1 MSSEKF
7 VPIPGTLTEKDFRK
21 KPIEAGLSDFFSL
34 GDEAPD
40 NEVGAFTAMAAG
52 AVDGIIKVPYGF
64 VSLGAEILDA
74 FQEDD
79 VPIDQGYAARLDKAF
94 YDSFVGK
101 IAKGAEDTARE
112 RAAGRLVSAFVQI
125 YNTAKV
131 GANMT
136 LKGAEKARA
145 IANKYITA
153 AKNNKVVIPSNNNL
167 KALKK
172 TKELNKLAGTKR
184 FATVAG
190 GGGGGAAFVADI
202 EDIGTFGDVFGGPTA
217 LDREDRETAQDDAV
231 RKLSNRLKFGTENAL
246 ITVPFVYGGKL
257 VGNLLSKQ
265 SKDLA
270 YSNSQLERLID
281 KTFREPFQARG
292 KKDPILFEEQI
303 KALGRIERRDLTAK
317 DLVKDIDINLAKVVE
332 KSKPLTNDGTPGRVL
347 GKMDEL
353 LFSGSDETLGNRII
367 FKGFDEKKLK
377 EFKDYVGNFGI
388 VDEQANTLVDTLFKV
403 RDAMNTA
410 KNALFGGRATPL
422 NITEFNNIMSE
433 RFTNFFRS
441 EYKIFTDKN
450 FFGVKNYKPT
460 QESINDV
467 KQIIF
472 RYGQSVGKNYDE
484 TDLDLLTKGILQNV
498 RQNPLTK
505 TPEFPI
511 PTQVLDDKATQL
523 VNIANSVKQ
532 NKFVATDFIKTK
544 SDLKNLERFFGVTR
558 DPRETIFNYVHDLGQ
573 LVAKDKFYRNIVKAS
588 DDARARGERAILY
601 PTYEEAVRAFPNT
614 EVIAAPRGLQ
624 IESALGK
631 NYVAPVNNYFTRKD
645 FADALQFAETAP
657 LESLA
662 KSTLYRNLVLIPKGM
677 AQISKTVLGPFTHT
691 RNFATAGTFVSM
703 NGNLPPFKN
712 PAFMVKNFK
721 RSFNTVQPQF
731 LYRNLPRDQALYKF
745 LLDERVASSSAT
757 YKDITGLFDDIGKGG
772 DVFDRIFK
780 SLGKSVSKIYKGAQ
794 DLYLAEDDFF
804 KIYSFLAEFDNLK
817 NAHKAALRTGKIKKL
832 PADIAL
838 MREAADIVRNT
849 VPNYALTGSFIQ
861 ASRRS
866 PLGNFV
872 SFASEIVRTTGNS
885 VQLSLKHL
893 NDPIRGGM
901 GTRRLLGNAFTLGG
915 LGFVIPEI
923 FRGFYGISKEVLA
936 AVREFLPSFSEDSTI
951 VPYRNEKGEY
961 MYVDV
966 SQALPYD
973 TVTNPLESV
982 VSGVAREQTFDP
994 DSPLIKGFV
1003 EGTARGIARL
1013 IRPFVDESIWISTF
1027 LDIFARGGRTKP
1039 TRDFPDGRRI
1049 VNPEAPLGDK
1059 IVAISDYVTNKL
1071 APGSVQQLE
1080 RLYDAALNKPGD
1092 KYGKKYEVPD
1102 ELRGFIG
1109 LRSVKL
1115 DLNQGIRSKIASFQR
1130 KVRDSRALLT
1140 TETGRGEPVTQN
1152 DIIRQYIKANRARY
1166 DAMSELRRVVDAANV
1181 LKYDKDKLAEAFDK
1195 KNLNKTYGFI
1205 SENKYQPLRVT
1216 RGFQERQVEIADTL
1230 QENFETQRFQSPIT
1244 RRVGKQISKI
1254 EKKLSKLKLNKNF
1267 DKQINVDDYLIP
1279 EPGAQSSLPTQ
1290 APQTPQ
1296 PNPAVV
1302 TPPVQPAVAAQSG
1315 LTPTEEALL
1324 SPSEKAIRLRQRGL
1338 G

>member
-7 VPIPGTLTEKDFRK
+7 VPIPGTLTEKDFKK
-21 KPIEAGLSDFFSL
+21 KPIEAGLADYFSL
-34 GDEAPD
+34 GDEVPD
-40 NEVGAFTAMAAG
+40 NEVGAFTAMLAG
-52 AVDGIIKVPYGF
+52 AVDGVIKVPYGF
-64 VSLGAEILDA
+64 VQLGAEILDA

-79 VPIDQGYAARLDKAF
+79 IPVDQGYAARLDKAF
-94 YDSFVGK
+94 YDTFVGK
-101 IAKGAEDTARE
+101 ISKAAEETARE

-131 GANMT
+131 GANIT

-190 GGGGGAAFVADI
+190 GGGVGAAFVADI
-202 EDIGTFGDVFGGPTA
+202 EDIGTFGDVFGGATA
-217 LDREDRETAQDDAV
+217 LDREDRALAQDDAV
-231 RKLSNRLKFGTENAL
+231 RKLSNRFKFGLENAL

-257 VGNLLSKQ
+257 IGNLLSKQ

-270 YSNSQLERLID
+270 YSNSRLERFID

-353 LFSGSDETLGNRII
+353 LFSGQDATIGNRII

-388 VDEQANTLVDTLFKV
+388 VDEQATILVDTLFKV

-422 NITEFNNIMSE
+422 NIREFNEIMSE

-441 EYKIFTDKN
+441 EYRIFTDKN
-450 FFGVKNYKPT
+450 FFGIKNYKPT

-467 KQIIF
+467 KQIIA
-472 RYGQSVGKNYDE
+472 RYGQSVGKNYDD

-532 NKFVATDFIKTK
+532 NKFVATDFIQTK

-573 LVAKDKFYRNIVKAS
+573 LVAKDRFYRNIVKAS

-703 NGNLPPFKN
+703 NGNLFKN
-712 PAFMVKNFK
+712 PAFIAKNFK

-780 SLGKSVSKIYKGAQ
+780 GFGKTMSKIYKGAQ
-794 DLYLAEDDFF
+794 DLYLSEDDFF
-804 KIYSFLAEFDNLK
+804 KIFSFLAEFDNLK
-817 NAHKAALRTGKIKKL
+817 NAHKAALQAGKIKKP

-872 SFASEIVRTTGNS
+872 SFASEMVRTTGNS
-885 VQLSLKHL
+885 IQLSLKHI
-893 NDPIRGGM
+893 NDPVRSGM
-901 GTRRLLGNAFTLGG
+901 GARRLFGNAFTLGG
-915 LGFVIPEI
+915 LGYVIPEI
-923 FRGFYGISKEVLA
+923 MRGLYGISKEVLA

-1059 IVAISDYVTNKL
+1059 IATISEYVTNKL
-1071 APGSVQQLE
+1071 APGSIQQLE

-1115 DLNQGIRSKIASFQR
+1115 DLDQGIRSKIASFQR

-1152 DIIRQYIKANRARY
+1152 DIIRQYIKANKARY
-1166 DAMSELRRVVDAANV
+1166 DAMSELRRMVDAANV

-1267 DKQINVDDYLIP
+1267 DKQINVEDYLIP

-1290 APQTPQ
+1290 APETPQ

>member
-7 VPIPGTLTEKDFRK
+7 VPIPGTLTEKDFKK
-21 KPIEAGLSDFFSL
+21 KPIEAGLSDYFGL
-34 GDEAPD
+34 GDEIPD
-40 NEVGAFTAMAAG
+40 NEVGAFTAMLAG
-52 AVDGIIKVPYGF
+52 SVDGLIKVPYGF
-64 VSLGAEILDA
+64 VQLGAEILDA

-79 VPIDQGYAARLDKAF
+79 VPVDQGYAARLDKAF
-94 YDSFVGK
+94 YDTYVGK
-101 IAKGAEDTARE
+101 ISKQLEETARQ

-131 GANMT
+131 GTNLT
-136 LKGAEKARA
+136 IKGAEKAKA

-172 TKELNKLAGTKR
+172 AKDLNKLSGTQR
-184 FATVAG
+184 FAAVAG
-190 GGGGGAAFVADI
+190 GGGVGTSFVVDI
-202 EDIGTFGDVFGGPTA
+202 EDIGTFGDVFGGATA
-217 LDREDRETAQDDAV
+217 IDREDRALAQDDAI
-231 RKLSNRLKFGTENAL
+231 RKLSNRFKFGTENTL

-257 VGNLLSKQ
+257 IGGLLSKQ

-270 YSNSQLERLID
+270 YSNSQIERLID
-281 KTFREPFQARG
+281 KTLREPFQARS
-292 KKDPILFEEQI
+292 KKDPTLFEEQI
-303 KALGRIERRDLTAK
+303 KALGRIERQDLLAK
-317 DLVKDIDINLAKVVE
+317 DLVKDIDINLAKVVQ

-353 LFSGSDETLGNRII
+353 LFSGQDTTIGNRIV

-388 VDEQANTLVDTLFKV
+388 VDEQATILVDTLFKV

-422 NITEFNNIMSE
+422 NITEFNDIMSE

-441 EYKIFTDKN
+441 EYRIFTDKN
-450 FFGVKNYKPT
+450 FFGIKNYKPT

-467 KQIIF
+467 KQIIA
-472 RYGQSVGKNYDE
+472 RYGQSVGKTYDD

-558 DPRETIFNYVHDLGQ
+558 DPRETLFNYIHDLGQ

-588 DDARARGERAILY
+588 DEARAKGERAILY

-631 NYVAPVNNYFTRKD
+631 NYVPPVNGYFTRKD

-703 NGNLPPFKN
+703 NGNLFKN
-712 PAFMVKNFK
+712 PAFIAKNFK

-780 SLGKSVSKIYKGAQ
+780 GFGKTMSKIYKGAQ
-794 DLYLAEDDFF
+794 DLYLSEDDFF
-804 KIYSFLAEFDNLK
+804 KIFSFLAEFDNLK
-817 NAHKAALRTGKIKKL
+817 NAHKAALQVGKIKKP

-872 SFASEIVRTTGNS
+872 SFASEMVRTTGNS
-885 VQLSLKHL
+885 IQLSLKHI
-893 NDPIRGGM
+893 NDPVRSGM
-901 GTRRLLGNAFTLGG
+901 GARRLFGNAFTLAG
-915 LGFVIPEI
+915 LGYVIPEI
-923 FRGFYGISKEVLA
+923 MRGLYGISKEVLA

-1003 EGTARGIARL
+1003 EGTARAIARG

-1059 IVAISDYVTNKL
+1059 IATISEYVTNKL
-1071 APGSVQQLE
+1071 APGSAQQLE
-1080 RLYDAALNKPGD
+1080 RLYDAVLNKPED
-1092 KYGKKYEVPD
+1092 KYGRKYEVGD

-1109 LRSVKL
+1109 LRGVKL
-1115 DLNQGIRSKIASFQR
+1115 DLDQGIRFKLANFQR
-1130 KVRDSRALLT
+1130 KIRDSRALLT
-1140 TETGRGEPVTQN
+1140 TETGRGGPVTQN

-1166 DAMSELRRVVDAANV
+1166 EAMSELKRVVDAANI
-1181 LKYDKDKLAEAFDK
+1181 LKYDEDKLIEAFDK
-1195 KNLNKTYGFI
+1195 KNLKKIYGLIEESIYEPLKI
-1205 SENKYQPLRVT
+1205 SK
-1216 RGFQERQVEIADTL
+1216 GFQERQLDIAERL
-1230 QENFETQRFQSPIT
+1230 QEKFDTQTFETPLSDDVIDVIGEIQD
-1244 RRVGKQISKI
+1244 
-1254 EKKLSKLKLNKNF
+1254 KLSELELGKNF
-1267 DKQINVDDYLIP
+1267 DQEINVKDYLLP

-1296 PNPAVV
+1296 PNPTVV

>member
-1 MSSEKF
+1 M
-7 VPIPGTLTEKDFRK
+7 
-21 KPIEAGLSDFFSL
+21 
-34 GDEAPD
+34 
-40 NEVGAFTAMAAG
+40 
-52 AVDGIIKVPYGF
+52 
-64 VSLGAEILDA
+64 
-74 FQEDD
+74 
-79 VPIDQGYAARLDKAF
+79 
-94 YDSFVGK
+94 
-101 IAKGAEDTARE
+101 
-112 RAAGRLVSAFVQI
+112 
-125 YNTAKV
+125 
-131 GANMT
+131 
-136 LKGAEKARA
+136 
-145 IANKYITA
+145 
-153 AKNNKVVIPSNNNL
+153 
-167 KALKK
+167 
-172 TKELNKLAGTKR
+172 
-184 FATVAG
+184 
-190 GGGGGAAFVADI
+190 
-202 EDIGTFGDVFGGPTA
+202 
-217 LDREDRETAQDDAV
+217 
-231 RKLSNRLKFGTENAL
+231 
-246 ITVPFVYGGKL
+246 PFVYGGKL

-973 TVTNPLESV
+973 TVTNPLESI

-1059 IVAISDYVTNKL
+1059 IATISGYVTNKL

>member
-7 VPIPGTLTEKDFRK
+7 VPIPGTVTEKDFRK
-21 KPIEAGLSDFFSL
+21 KPIEAGLSDYFGL
-34 GDEAPD
+34 GDEIPD
-40 NEVGAFTAMAAG
+40 NDVGAFTAMLAG
-52 AVDGIIKVPYGF
+52 AVDGVIKVPYGF
-64 VSLGAEILDA
+64 VQLGAEILDA
-74 FQEDD
+74 FQEDGIP
-79 VPIDQGYAARLDKAF
+79 VDQGYAARLDKAF
-94 YDSFVGK
+94 YDTFVGK
-101 IAKGAEDTARE
+101 ISKAAEETARE
-112 RAAGRLVSAFVQI
+112 RAAGRLVSAFVQV

-131 GANMT
+131 GTNLT
-136 LKGAEKARA
+136 IKGAEKAKA

-167 KALKK
+167 KSLKK
-172 TKELNKLAGTKR
+172 AKDLNKLSGTQR
-184 FATVAG
+184 FAAVAG
-190 GGGGGAAFVADI
+190 GGGVGTSFVVDI

-217 LDREDRETAQDDAV
+217 IDREDRATAQDDAI
-231 RKLSNRLKFGTENAL
+231 RKLSNRFKFGTENTL

-257 VGNLLSKQ
+257 IGNLLSKQ

-270 YSNSQLERLID
+270 YSNSQIERLID
-281 KTFREPFQARG
+281 KRLREPFQARG
-292 KKDPILFEEQI
+292 KKDPTLFEEQI

-317 DLVKDIDINLAKVVE
+317 DLVKDIDVNLAKVVQR
-332 KSKPLTNDGTPGRVL
+332 SKPLTNDGTPGRVL

-353 LFSGSDETLGNRII
+353 LFSGQDATIGNRIV
-367 FKGFDEKKLK
+367 FNGFDEKKLK

-388 VDEQANTLVDTLFKV
+388 VDEQATILVDTLTNV
-403 RDAMNTA
+403 RNAMNTA

-422 NITEFNNIMSE
+422 NIKEFNEIMSE

-441 EYKIFTDKN
+441 EYKIFTNKN

-467 KQIIF
+467 KQIIA
-472 RYGQSVGKNYDE
+472 RYGQSIGKVYDD
-484 TDLDLLTKGILQNV
+484 TDLDLLTEGILRNV
-498 RQNPLTK
+498 RQNSTTK

-558 DPRETIFNYVHDLGQ
+558 DPRETLFNYIHDLGQ

-588 DDARARGERAILY
+588 DEARAKGERAILY
-601 PTYEEAVRAFPNT
+601 PTYEEAVRAFPKT
-614 EVIAAPRGLQ
+614 DVISSPAGLQ
-624 IESALGK
+624 LESKLGK
-631 NYVAPVNNYFTRKD
+631 NYVPPVNGYFTRKD
-645 FADALQFAETAP
+645 FAEALDFAEKAP
-657 LESLA
+657 LEDLA
-662 KSTLYRNLVLIPKGM
+662 KSTLYRNFILIPKGM
-677 AQISKTVLGPFTHT
+677 AQISKTVLGPFTHS

-703 NGNLPPFKN
+703 NGNLFKN
-712 PAFMVKNFK
+712 PAFLLKNFK

-772 DVFDRIFK
+772 DVFERIFK
-780 SLGKSVSKIYKGAQ
+780 GFGKTMSKIYKGAQ
-794 DLYLAEDDFF
+794 DLYLAEDDIF
-804 KIYSFLAEFDNLK
+804 KIFSFLAEFDNLK
-817 NAHKAALRTGKIKKL
+817 NAHKVALQKGIIKKL

-872 SFASEIVRTTGNS
+872 SFASEMVRTTGNS

-893 NDPIRGGM
+893 NDPIRSGM
-901 GTRRLLGNAFTLGG
+901 GARRLFGNAFTLGG
-915 LGFVIPEI
+915 LGYVIPEI
-923 FRGFYGISKEVLA
+923 FRGLYGISKEVLA

-1003 EGTARGIARL
+1003 EGTARGIVRL
-1013 IRPFVDESIWISTF
+1013 MRPFVDESIWFSTF
-1027 LDIFARGGRTKP
+1027 NDIFLRGGRTKP
-1039 TRDFPDGRRI
+1039 TRDFPKGRQI
-1049 VNPEAPLGDK
+1049 VNPSAPLGDK
-1059 IVAISDYVTNKL
+1059 IVAISEYVTRKL

-1080 RLYDAALNKPGD
+1080 RLYDATLNKPSG
-1092 KYGKKYEVPD
+1092 KYGKKYEVPE

-1115 DLNQGIRSKIASFQR
+1115 DLDQGIKSKIAKFQNKIFDDR
-1130 KVRDSRALLT
+1130 KLLT
-1140 TETGRGEPVTQN
+1140 VETARGAPVTEN
-1152 DIIRQYIKANRARY
+1152 DIIRAYIKANKARY
-1166 DAMSELRRVVDAANV
+1166 QSLSELKRVVDAANV
-1181 LKYDKDKLAEAFDK
+1181 LKYDKGKLFTTFKK
-1195 KNLNKTYGFI
+1195 KNLRKTYNFI
-1205 SENKYQPLRVT
+1205 QANRYQPLNIPE
-1216 RGFQERQVEIADTL
+1216 GFKERQRDIAEKL
-1230 QENFETQRFQSPIT
+1230 QEDFETQKFRSPVN
-1244 RRVGKQISKI
+1244 RKALKQISRIKR
-1254 EKKLSKLKLNKNF
+1254 KLGRLKLNKNF
-1267 DKQINVDDYLIP
+1267 DQEINVEDYLLP

>member
-7 VPIPGTLTEKDFRK
+7 VPIPETLTEKDFKR
-21 KPIEAGLSDFFSL
+21 KPIEAGLSDYFGL
-34 GDEAPD
+34 GDEIPD

-52 AVDGIIKVPYGF
+52 AVDGVIKVPYGF
-64 VSLGAEILDA
+64 VQLGAEILDA

-79 VPIDQGYAARLDKAF
+79 VPVDQGYAARLDKAF
-94 YDSFVGK
+94 YDTFVGK
-101 IAKGAEDTARE
+101 ISKAAEETARE

-131 GANMT
+131 GTNIT
-136 LKGAEKARA
+136 IKGAEKAKA
-145 IANKYITA
+145 LANKYITA

-172 TKELNKLAGTKR
+172 AKDLNKLSGTQR
-184 FATVAG
+184 FAAVAG
-190 GGGGGAAFVADI
+190 GGGIGTSFVVDI
-202 EDIGTFGDVFGGPTA
+202 EDIGTLGDVFGGATA
-217 LDREDRETAQDDAV
+217 IDREDRALAQDDAI
-231 RKLSNRLKFGTENAL
+231 RKLSNRFKFGTENTL

-257 VGNLLSKQ
+257 IGGLLSKQ

-270 YSNSQLERLID
+270 YSNSQIERFID
-281 KTFREPFQARG
+281 KTFRAPFQARG
-292 KKDPILFEEQI
+292 KKDPKLFDEQI
-303 KALGRIERRDLTAK
+303 KALGRIERQDLTAK
-317 DLVKDIDINLAKVVE
+317 DLVKDIDINLAKVVQQ
-332 KSKPLTNDGTPGRVL
+332 SKPLTNDGTPGRVL

-353 LFSGSDETLGNRII
+353 LFSGKDTTIGNRIV
-367 FKGFDEKKLK
+367 FSGFDEKKLK
-377 EFKDYVGNFGI
+377 EFRNYVANFGI
-388 VDEQANTLVDTLFKV
+388 EGPQQDLLIGTLGKI
-403 RDAMNTA
+403 RDAMNRS

-422 NITEFNNIMSE
+422 NIKEFNDLMSN
-433 RFTNFFRS
+433 RFSNFFRS
-441 EYKIFTDKN
+441 EYRIFTDKN
-450 FFGVKNYKPT
+450 FFGIKNYKPT
-460 QESINDV
+460 QESIDAV
-467 KQIIF
+467 KQIIA
-472 RYGQSVGKNYDE
+472 RYGQSIGKVYDD
-484 TDLDLLTKGILQNV
+484 TDLDLLTKSILKNV
-498 RQNPLTK
+498 TQNPLTK

-523 VNIANSVKQ
+523 VRISDSLKQ

-558 DPRETIFNYVHDLGQ
+558 DPRDTIFNYIHDLGQ
-573 LVAKDKFYRNIVKAS
+573 LAAKDKFYRNIVKAS
-588 DDARARGERAILY
+588 DEARAKGERAILY
-601 PTYEEAVRAFPNT
+601 PTYEEAVRAFPNV
-614 EVIAAPRGLQ
+614 EVIASPKGLQ
-624 IESALGK
+624 ITSSLGK
-631 NYVAPVNNYFTRKD
+631 DYVPPVNGYFTRKD
-645 FADALQFAETAP
+645 FADALQFAEKAP

-677 AQISKTVLGPFTHT
+677 AQIAKTVLGPFTHT

-703 NGNLPPFKN
+703 NGNLFKN
-712 PAFMVKNFK
+712 PLFMLKNFK
-721 RSFNTVQPQF
+721 RSFNTVQPQ
-731 LYRNLPRDQALYKF
+731 LISRNLPRDQALYKF
-745 LLDERVASSSAT
+745 LLDERVVSSSAT

-772 DVFDRIFK
+772 DVFERIFK
-780 SLGKSVSKIYKGAQ
+780 GFGKTMSKIYKGAQ

-804 KIYSFLAEFDNLK
+804 KIFSFIAEFDNLK
-817 NAHKAALRTGKIKKL
+817 NAHKAALQAGKIKKL

-885 VQLSLKHL
+885 LQLSLKHI

-901 GTRRLLGNAFTLGG
+901 GSRRLFGNAFTLVG
-915 LGFVIPEI
+915 LGYVLPEI
-923 FRGFYGISKEVLA
+923 MRGLYGISTKTLA

-951 VPYRNEKGEY
+951 VPYRNKKGEL
-961 MYVDV
+961 MYIDV

-982 VSGVAREQTFDP
+982 VSGVAREKTFDP
-994 DSPLIKGFV
+994 NSPLIKGFV
-1003 EGTARGIARL
+1003 NGAYRGIARL
-1013 IRPFVDESIWISTF
+1013 MRPFVDESIWISTAQ
-1027 LDIFARGGRTKP
+1027 DILSRGGRTKP
-1039 TRDFPDGRRI
+1039 TKDFPDGRRI

-1059 IVAISDYVTNKL
+1059 IVGISEYVTNKL
-1071 APGSVQQLE
+1071 APGSAQQLE
-1080 RLYDAALNKPGD
+1080 RLYDAVLNKPED
-1092 KYGKKYEVPD
+1092 KYGRKYEVGD

-1109 LRSVKL
+1109 LRGVKL
-1115 DLNQGIRSKIASFQR
+1115 DLDQGIKFKLANFQR
-1130 KVRDSRALLT
+1130 KIRDSRALLT
-1140 TETGRGEPVTQN
+1140 TETGRGGPVTQN

-1166 DAMSELRRVVDAANV
+1166 EAMSELKRVVDAANI
-1181 LKYDKDKLAEAFDK
+1181 LKYDEDKLIEAFDK
-1195 KNLNKTYGFI
+1195 KNLGKIYGLIEESIYEPLKI
-1205 SENKYQPLRVT
+1205 SK
-1216 RGFQERQVEIADTL
+1216 GFQERQLDIAERL
-1230 QENFETQRFQSPIT
+1230 QERFDTQTFETPLSDDVIDVIGEIQD
-1244 RRVGKQISKI
+1244 
-1254 EKKLSKLKLNKNF
+1254 KLSELELGKNF
-1267 DKQINVDDYLIP
+1267 DQEINVKDYLLP

-1296 PNPAVV
+1296 PNPTVV

>member
-1 MSSEKF
+1 M
-7 VPIPGTLTEKDFRK
+7 
-21 KPIEAGLSDFFSL
+21 
-34 GDEAPD
+34 
-40 NEVGAFTAMAAG
+40 
-52 AVDGIIKVPYGF
+52 
-64 VSLGAEILDA
+64 
-74 FQEDD
+74 
-79 VPIDQGYAARLDKAF
+79 
-94 YDSFVGK
+94 
-101 IAKGAEDTARE
+101 
-112 RAAGRLVSAFVQI
+112 
-125 YNTAKV
+125 
-131 GANMT
+131 
-136 LKGAEKARA
+136 
-145 IANKYITA
+145 
-153 AKNNKVVIPSNNNL
+153 
-167 KALKK
+167 
-172 TKELNKLAGTKR
+172 
-184 FATVAG
+184 
-190 GGGGGAAFVADI
+190 
-202 EDIGTFGDVFGGPTA
+202 
-217 LDREDRETAQDDAV
+217 
-231 RKLSNRLKFGTENAL
+231 
-246 ITVPFVYGGKL
+246 PFVYGGKL

-588 DDARARGERAILY
+588 DDARAKGERAILY

-885 VQLSLKHL
+885 VQLSLKHI
-893 NDPIRGGM
+893 NDPVKRGM

-973 TVTNPLESV
+973 TVTNPLESI

>member
-7 VPIPGTLTEKDFRK
+7 VPIPGTVTEKDFRK
-21 KPIEAGLSDFFSL
+21 KPIEAGLADYFNL
-34 GDEAPD
+34 GDEVPN
-40 NEVGAFTAMAAG
+40 NEVGAFTAMLAG
-52 AVDGIIKVPYGF
+52 AVDGVIKVPYGF
-64 VSLGAEILDA
+64 VQLGAEILDA
-74 FQEDD
+74 FQEDGIP
-79 VPIDQGYAARLDKAF
+79 VDQGYAARLDKAF
-94 YDSFVGK
+94 YDTFVGK
-101 IAKGAEDTARE
+101 ISKAAEETARE

-131 GANMT
+131 GANIT

-190 GGGGGAAFVADI
+190 GGGVGAAFVADI
-202 EDIGTFGDVFGGPTA
+202 EDIGTFGDVFGGATA
-217 LDREDRETAQDDAV
+217 LDREDRALAQDDAV
-231 RKLSNRLKFGTENAL
+231 RKLSNRFKFGLENAL

-257 VGNLLSKQ
+257 IGNLLSKQ

-270 YSNSQLERLID
+270 YSNSQIERLID
-281 KTFREPFQARG
+281 KTFREGFQARG
-292 KKDPILFEEQI
+292 KKDPKLFQEQI
-303 KALGRIERRDLTAK
+303 QALGRIERRDLTAK

-353 LFSGSDETLGNRII
+353 LFSGSDQTLGNRII
-367 FKGFDEKKLK
+367 FTGFDEKKLK
-377 EFKDYVGNFGI
+377 EFKNYVGNFGI
-388 VDEQANTLVDTLFKV
+388 EDEGAEVLIGTLAKV
-403 RDAMNTA
+403 REAMNTA
-410 KNALFGGRATPL
+410 KNALYGGQATPL
-422 NITEFNNIMSE
+422 NITEFNNLMSE

-441 EYKIFTDKN
+441 EYRIFTDKN
-450 FFGVKNYKPT
+450 FFGIKNYKPT

-467 KQIIF
+467 KQIIA
-472 RYGQSVGKNYDE
+472 RYGQSVGKAYDD

-498 RQNPLTK
+498 TQNPLTK

-523 VNIANSVKQ
+523 VRISDSVKQ

-558 DPRETIFNYVHDLGQ
+558 DPRETIFNYIHDLGQ
-573 LVAKDKFYRNIVKAS
+573 LVAKDKFYRNVVKAS
-588 DDARARGERAILY
+588 DEARAKGERAILY

-631 NYVAPVNNYFTRKD
+631 NYVPPVNNYFTRKD
-645 FADALQFAETAP
+645 FADALQFAEKAP
-657 LESLA
+657 LEDLA
-662 KSTLYRNLVLIPKGM
+662 KSTLYRNLVLVPKGM

-703 NGNLPPFKN
+703 NGNLFKN
-712 PAFMVKNFK
+712 PAFIAKNFK

-772 DVFDRIFK
+772 DVFERIFK
-780 SLGKSVSKIYKGAQ
+780 GFGKTMSKIYKGAQ

-804 KIYSFLAEFDNLK
+804 KIFSFIAEFDNLK
-817 NAHKAALRTGKIKKL
+817 NAHKAALQAGKIKKL

-872 SFASEIVRTTGNS
+872 SFASEIVRTSGNS
-885 VQLSLKHL
+885 IQLSLKHI
-893 NDPIRGGM
+893 NDPVRGGM
-901 GTRRLLGNAFTLGG
+901 GSRRLFGNAFTLVG
-915 LGFVIPEI
+915 LGYVIPEI
-923 FRGFYGISKEVLA
+923 MRGLYGISSKTLA
-936 AVREFLPSFSEDSTI
+936 AMREFLPSFSEDSTI
-951 VPYRNEKGEY
+951 VPYINEKGEY

-973 TVTNPLESV
+973 TVTNPLESI

-1003 EGTARGIARL
+1003 EGAARGIARL
-1013 IRPFVDESIWISTF
+1013 IRPFTDESIWISTF

-1039 TRDFPDGRRI
+1039 TKDFPDGRRI

-1059 IVAISDYVTNKL
+1059 IVTISEYVTNKL

-1080 RLYDAALNKPGD
+1080 RLYDAVLNKPSD

-1115 DLNQGIRSKIASFQR
+1115 DLDQGIRSKIASFQR

-1152 DIIRQYIKANRARY
+1152 DIIRQYIKANKARY
-1166 DAMSELRRVVDAANV
+1166 NAMSELRRVVDAANV
-1181 LKYDKDKLAEAFDK
+1181 LRYDDRKLFQAFDK
-1195 KNLNKTYGFI
+1195 KNLRRTYNFVNA
-1205 SENKYQPLRVT
+1205 NKYQPLKIT
-1216 RGFQERQVEIADTL
+1216 PGFRERQREIAETL
-1230 QENFETQRFQSPIT
+1230 QENFETQTFVTPLSRETIEVINDI
-1244 RRVGKQISKI
+1244 RRDLADL
-1254 EKKLSKLKLNKNF
+1254 ELNKNF
-1267 DKQINVDDYLIP
+1267 DKQINVKDYLLP

-1290 APQTPQ
+1290 TPETPQ

-1302 TPPVQPAVAAQSG
+1302 TPPVQPAAVAQTG